1 MKECW
6 DDCED
11 CEDEE
16 EEHEN
21 NDDDCVP
28 YHLRYNDE

>member
-6 DDCED
+6 DDED

-21 NDDDCVP
+21 NDDDCIP